1 MLPLLQALVLTKQRR
16 GLVHV
21 LNVTEG
27 LNSVDPAEHIS
38 LFTDE
43 GLARSIL
50 TGSLA
55 LLDLYLGIF
64 LPDPT

>member
-1 MLPLLQALVLTKQRR
+1 M
-16 GLVHV
+16 VHV

-27 LNSVDPAEHIS
+27 FDSVDPAEHIS